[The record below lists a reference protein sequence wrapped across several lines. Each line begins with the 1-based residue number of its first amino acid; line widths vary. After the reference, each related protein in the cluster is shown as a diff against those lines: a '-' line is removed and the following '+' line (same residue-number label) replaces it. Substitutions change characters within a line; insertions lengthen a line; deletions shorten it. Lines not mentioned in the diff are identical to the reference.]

1 MSSIP
6 SNLARVPVSLSSQVL
21 LSNLNR
27 TQTRLLE
34 TQVQMATGKRMNRPS
49 DDIVSASL
57 VNILENEMGRRQH
70 RFRAL
75 AHADAMLGTIDQSLG
90 EVSDLLLQAKS
101 IASEMVNTSVDPDT
115 RKAQATVV
123 DSLIDEMARVA
134 NRDLQGIQLFG
145 GERSAVRPIESFL
158 GGFKFSGTK
167 GALKIDV
174 GRATG
179 MPITFSADEAFGS
192 ISARVK
198 GNVDLDPTV
207 TGEVRLRD
215 LNGAQRD
222 GVTLGTVNID
232 LNGLDLIA
240 VDLTSADSV
249 QDAVDLL
256 QDAILQYE
264 TDNSVTLLGSNG
276 VRIDSTAGAISVDVA
291 SGVTLTFSDTLTGRT
306 AADLGLSQST
316 FTTSDPVGEDL
327 DARVTML
334 TKVSDLSA
342 ITGLGEMMISNA
354 GQNRTIDL
362 SSVQTIED
370 IKNIIDASEIGVRV
384 EISDDGRSLNV
395 LNDLAGGQMSIYNV
409 PGDDSADQ
417 LGIRS
422 FRRDIP
428 LDSMNRGRG
437 VQILSGNVDPV
448 NGNPDPMLDRDF
460 QITLSDGTAFDVD
473 LAGAETIGDVIDI
486 MAAAGPST
494 FGVGIDPGSGGLVL
508 TDSSGGTGDFA
519 VEPLNGSFAAQDLG
533 ILHST
538 TSATITGEDGAK
550 VEVDSVFTHLITLR
564 DALLENDIPGITFAG
579 GKFEED
585 IDRAARARAVVGQR
599 IDRASGMRQRE
610 EDEDLL
616 DASLKSQ
623 AEDLDFTEASV
634 RFSQLQTFLQAT
646 LATGAQSR
654 NLSLLDFLG

>member
-27 TQTRLLE
+27 TQTKLLE
-34 TQVQMATGKRMNRPS
+34 TQVQIATGKRINRPS

-75 AHADAMLGTIDQSLG
+75 DHADAMLGTIDQSLG

-101 IASEMVNTSVDPDT
+101 IASEMVNTSVDRDT

-145 GERSAVRPIESFL
+145 GERSAVRPVESFL

-192 ISARVK
+192 ISARVL
-198 GNVDLDPTV
+198 GNVDLDPTI
-207 TGEVRLRD
+207 TPEVRISD
-215 LNGAQRD
+215 LNGAQGD
-222 GVTLGTVNID
+222 GVRLGTVNID
-232 LNGLDLIA
+232 LNGLDMIA
-240 VDLTSADSV
+240 VDLTLADSV

-256 QDAILQYE
+256 QDAITQYE
-264 TDNSVTLLGSNG
+264 TVNSVTLLGSSG
-276 VRIDSTAGAISVDVA
+276 VGIDSTAGGIAVDVA

-316 FTTSDPVGEDL
+316 FTTSDPFGEDL

-334 TKVSDLSA
+334 TKVSEMSA

-362 SSVQTIED
+362 SNAQTIED

-395 LNDLAGGQMSIYNV
+395 LNDLAGGQMSIYNSL
-409 PGDDSADQ
+409 GSDSADQ

-494 FGVGIDPGSGGLVL
+494 FAVGIDPGSGGLVL
-508 TDSSGGTGDFA
+508 TDSSGGAGDFA

-533 ILHST
+533 IGQST

-550 VEVDSVFTHLITLR
+550 VEVDSVFTHLIALR
-564 DALLENDIPGITFAG
+564 DALLKSDISGITFAG

-634 RFSQLQTFLQAT
+634 RFSQLQVFLQAT
-646 LATGAQSR
+646 LAAGAQGR